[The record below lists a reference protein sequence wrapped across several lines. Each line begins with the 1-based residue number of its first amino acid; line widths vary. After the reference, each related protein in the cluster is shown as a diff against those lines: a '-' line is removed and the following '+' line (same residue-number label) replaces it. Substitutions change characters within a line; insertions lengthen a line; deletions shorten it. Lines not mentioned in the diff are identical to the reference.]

1 MKIPDGP
8 TIAARQGAAIA
19 GWYAGG
25 VEVPRVAEADTFT
38 ALVLEQCAQNYQLW
52 NQEDQARRTD
62 VSDAVIAGVKRA
74 IDSLNQRRN
83 DLIERLDETL
93 LAGLGPLIKEG
104 APLNSE
110 PPGSMIDRLA
120 ILGLKAHHMER
131 ESLRAGAGAEHCQQ
145 CAAKLAVLREQRQD
159 LAGCFDELLAAARSG
174 KRRFRVYRQYK
185 MYNDPDLNPELYKRR
200 GAAGG
205 GR

>member
-1 MKIPDGP
+1 MNVPDGP
-8 TIAARQGAAIA
+8 TIAARQAAA
-19 GWYAGG
+19 VAEWYAGG
-25 VEVPRVAEADTFT
+25 AEVPRAAEADAFT

-83 DLIERLDETL
+83 DLVERLDETL
-93 LAGLGPLIKEG
+93 LAELGPLIKAD

-110 PPGSMIDRLA
+110 TPGSMLDRLA
-120 ILGLKAHHMER
+120 ILALKCHHMER
-131 ESLRAGAGAEHCQQ
+131 ESRRAEAGREHCER
-145 CAAKLAVLREQRQD
+145 CAAKLAVLREQRRD

-185 MYNDPDLNPELYKRR
+185 MYNDPSLNPELYKRR
-200 GAAGG
+200 
-205 GR
+205 